1 MCMSQAIPTNT
12 EIPSTDPVELSE
24 DDLDDLL
31 ESAGLLLDSLICGD
45 PMKYV
50 QPDFHE
56 TVSRETTKLLVN
68 QTFGLCD
75 ENTIGD
81 IVKRALSTFYAHIYP
96 RRSYDSTF
104 IRVNPKVQQV
114 TKHLQALRDI
124 PQPEQ
129 RTPEWYAFRH
139 NYLTAS
145 SAWKAFVSTATR
157 NQLIYDKCVPYD
169 PDKYKSSASLD
180 SPLQWGVRYEP
191 VSIMWYEHMYGT
203 KIEDFGCIPHPTLS
217 CLAASPDGI
226 NTDSRSPRF
235 GRMLE
240 VKNIVNRV
248 INGVPKLEY
257 WVQMQLQ
264 MEVCGLNECD
274 FLETRFRE
282 YDGFEAYLADGTYQT
297 TADGKPKGVIMY
309 FSDQG
314 NAVYEYSPWNAT
326 KDEHERWECEMNQKH
341 AGLPW
346 ISNSY
351 WFLDELSCV
360 LVLRNKL
367 WFAAAEPQLKDL
379 WKSVITDRK
388 NGYDHRAPRRKPKV
402 DKLSPVLAPIGC
414 IIDTQTLDGV
424 PRSSPAHG
432 PTLEPSPNNAI
443 ISIETECLEDAHSQD
458 A

>member
-1 MCMSQAIPTNT
+1 MCMNQAIPTNT
-12 EIPSTDPVELSE
+12 DIPSSDSVELSE

-45 PMKYV
+45 PMKYI

-56 TVSRETTKLLVN
+56 TVSRETTKLLVS

-81 IVKRALSTFYAHIYP
+81 LVERALSTFYAHVYP

-104 IRVNPKVQQV
+104 IRINPKVQQV

-226 NTDSRSPRF
+226 NTDPEAPRF

-248 INGVPKLEY
+248 INGVPKLE
-257 WVQMQLQ
+257 
-264 MEVCGLNECD
+264 
-274 FLETRFRE
+274 
-282 YDGFEAYLADGTYQT
+282 
-297 TADGKPKGVIMY
+297 
-309 FSDQG
+309 
-314 NAVYEYSPWNAT
+314 
-326 KDEHERWECEMNQKH
+326 
-341 AGLPW
+341 
-346 ISNSY
+346 
-351 WFLDELSCV
+351 
-360 LVLRNKL
+360 
-367 WFAAAEPQLKDL
+367 
-379 WKSVITDRK
+379 
-388 NGYDHRAPRRKPKV
+388 
-402 DKLSPVLAPIGC
+402 
-414 IIDTQTLDGV
+414 
-424 PRSSPAHG
+424 
-432 PTLEPSPNNAI
+432 
-443 ISIETECLEDAHSQD
+443 
-458 A
+458 